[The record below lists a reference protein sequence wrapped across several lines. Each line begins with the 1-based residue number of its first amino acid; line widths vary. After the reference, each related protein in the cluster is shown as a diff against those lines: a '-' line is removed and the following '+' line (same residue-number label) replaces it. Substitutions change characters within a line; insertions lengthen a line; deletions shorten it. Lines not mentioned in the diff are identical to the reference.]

1 MHSTETC
8 QNAWHEDG
16 SAVVGMGMGMGMGT
30 TMVDSPAQNANAGQD
45 MQLTGGVS

>member
-16 SAVVGMGMGMGMGT
+16 SAGVGMGMGT
-30 TMVDSPAQNANAGQD
+30 TMVDNPAENANAGQD